1 MPLKQKE
8 SLLLSNVR
16 RAWAQQDIVSDELG
30 MFCTAVFIFLE
41 YRRYE
46 IDDTDDFWR
55 VYHC

>member
-1 MPLKQKE
+1 MPLKQKK
-8 SLLLSNVR
+8 SHLLSNVR
-16 RAWAQQDIVSDELG
+16 RAWAQQDIVSDEMG

-46 IDDTDDFWR
+46 IDDTDDLWR

>member
-16 RAWAQQDIVSDELG
+16 RAWAQQDIVSDEMG
-30 MFCTAVFIFLE
+30 MFCIAVFIFLE
-41 YRRYE
+41 YCRYE

>member
-8 SLLLSNVR
+8 NHLLSNVR
-16 RAWAQQDIVSDELG
+16 RAWAQQHIVSDEMG

>member
-1 MPLKQKE
+1 M
-8 SLLLSNVR
+8 SR
-16 RAWAQQDIVSDELG
+16 RAWAQQHIVSDEMG
-30 MFCTAVFIFLE
+30 MLRTAVFIFLE